1 MTDPTT
7 PDVELP
13 EPPTKLQRSVAC
25 IVRFVKLNLSPN
37 RVVLYLTAIA
47 DIVGV
52 LLTVANDLALPQ
64 VVAVLGGIAAI
75 TAKALTF
82 VKGQQDLDSALYQRD
97 LIAYQANAQADLQDR
112 QAQLAAEVGRP
123 GTGRK
128 VTLPR

>member
-37 RVVLYLTAIA
+37 RVVLYLTAIT

-82 VKGQQDLDSALYQRD
+82 VKGQQQLDSALYQRD